1 MKNSKV
7 TVDVGMIAS
16 IVAAAVAKA
25 MEQYTTASPVATDKP
40 VIRSYNFGRNSK
52 TGAQFSEALG
62 ITVTKK
68 WVTLKPVTVKDIT
81 PEERIL
87 QASAFKAAMALGVGY
102 LQANYAGYHAIKN
115 SR

>member
-7 TVDVGMIAS
+7 TVDMGMLASLIAQ
-16 IVAAAVAKA
+16 AVATA
-25 MEQYTTASPVATDKP
+25 MAQQTKPVTPVAP
-40 VIRSYNFGRNSK
+40 VKSK
-52 TGAQFSEALG
+52 KSAAQFSEALG
-62 ITVTKK
+62 VTVTKK
-68 WVTLKPVTVKDIT
+68 WVTLKPVTVKHIT

-102 LQANYAGYHAIKN
+102 LQATYAGYHAVAD